1 MFWKYIAKN
10 VLCIWPTKKDSSS
23 SETIA
28 AAVAATTVI
37 AAVKAGL
44 AAAVVEWHQNAK
56 DYFNDYGN
64 DDQDELSV
72 CLCQWIVNHVLLVL
86 TQLHVWVNTR
96 TEIAPLL
103 QSLELGSDVDKAD
116 SASDEQGNRE
126 RHEDRLADDLVGP
139 KAYLTSSA
147 PLAADAQ
154 WVEDHVD
161 ELDEGKADCNNAY
174 S

>member
-1 MFWKYIAKN
+1 M
-10 VLCIWPTKKDSSS
+10 
-23 SETIA
+23 
-28 AAVAATTVI
+28 AATTVI

-72 CLCQWIVNHVLLVL
+72 CLCQRVVNHILLIL
-86 TQLHVWVNTR
+86 TQLHVRVDTR
-96 TEIAPLL
+96 AEITPLL
-103 QSLELGSDVDKAD
+103 QSLELGSDIDKAD

-139 KAYLTSSA
+139 KAYLSSA
-147 PLAADAQ
+147 TPLTADAQ
-154 WVEDHVD
+154 
-161 ELDEGKADCNNAY
+161 
-174 S
+174 